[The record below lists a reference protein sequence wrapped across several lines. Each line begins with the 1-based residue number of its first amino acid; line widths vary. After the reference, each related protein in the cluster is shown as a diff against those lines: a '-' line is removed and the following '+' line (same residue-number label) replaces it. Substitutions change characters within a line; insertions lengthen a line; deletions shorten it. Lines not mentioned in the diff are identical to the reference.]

1 MPIPDSPQFEVHDAE
16 VLARTR
22 RLLDG
27 CNDFESMGAEIL
39 AAVERN
45 ATWRGEQCI
54 NLLAPEAPTSPT
66 VRRLL
71 SAEVG
76 TRAAEGHIGQLQRWF
91 TGTKHIDEIEALTD
105 KLDARDPNVV
115 AVRARAM
122 IARGRY
128 AQAESALRAVVGRA
142 PASEAALELGLGIGD
157 VGGEVGRLAG

>member
-1 MPIPDSPQFEVHDAE
+1 MTQAGQFEGNDAD

-22 RLLDG
+22 RLLDA

-45 ATWRGEQCI
+45 ANWRGEQCI

-76 TRAAEGHIGQLQRWF
+76 TRAAGGTIG
-91 TGTKHIDEIEALTD
+91 GG
-105 KLDARDPNVV
+105 
-115 AVRARAM
+115 
-122 IARGRY
+122 RG
-128 AQAESALRAVVGRA
+128 AGAAGRA
-142 PASEAALELGLGIGD
+142 LCASETT
-157 VGGEVGRLAG
+157 

>member
-1 MPIPDSPQFEVHDAE
+1 MPVPGSPQFEVHDAE

-66 VRRLL
+66 VRCQSSSPRKVEN
-71 SAEVG
+71 A
-76 TRAAEGHIGQLQRWF
+76 
-91 TGTKHIDEIEALTD
+91 
-105 KLDARDPNVV
+105 
-115 AVRARAM
+115 
-122 IARGRY
+122 
-128 AQAESALRAVVGRA
+128 
-142 PASEAALELGLGIGD
+142 
-157 VGGEVGRLAG
+157 